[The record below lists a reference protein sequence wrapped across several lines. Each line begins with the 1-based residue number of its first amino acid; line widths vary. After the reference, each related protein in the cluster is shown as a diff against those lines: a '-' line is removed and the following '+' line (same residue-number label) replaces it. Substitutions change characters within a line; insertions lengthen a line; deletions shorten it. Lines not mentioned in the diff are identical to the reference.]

1 MALEVLMPIITA
13 SGEEAVVTA
22 WFVDEGAACSDGQ
35 LIAEVQAEKVSADVE
50 APGAGRVV
58 NRVAVNDPVPQ
69 DSPICRIVES
79 VEPTAVAATASSA
92 AKSKASRPTAVASPA
107 AKRVARELG
116 VDLSAVA
123 GSGPGGRI
131 TEADVGAA
139 ADLAS
144 PTAGR
149 TELAGLRAVIARN
162 MRRGHLETAPVTLTS
177 RVDLTSAA
185 PEQFT
190 ALLIKAVATALVDH
204 PELNGV
210 RDGDYFTPAPKANIS
225 VAIQTDQGLVA
236 PVVVDPASKPV
247 REISQEITS
256 LAERARGSE
265 LEVSEHEGGTF
276 TVTNL
281 GSYGVDAFTPI
292 INLPQVAILG
302 AGAIRTEPV
311 FGDDGSVIA
320 GSRVVLSLTFDHA
333 FVDGALA
340 AAFLRQVAK
349 LLAGPTFKTVL

>member
-13 SGEEAVVTA
+13 SGEDGVVTA

-35 LIAEVQAEKVSADVE
+35 LIAEVQAEKVSAEVE

-69 DSPICRIVES
+69 GSPICRIVES
-79 VEPTAVAATASSA
+79 VEEPMAVAAAARSA
-92 AKSKASRPTAVASPA
+92 AEPEASRPTVAASPA
-107 AKRVARELG
+107 AKRVAKELG

-131 TEADVGAA
+131 TEADVGTAA
-139 ADLAS
+139 ELAS
-144 PTAGR
+144 QPTGR
-149 TELAGLRAVIARN
+149 TEFAGLRAVIARN
-162 MRRGHLETAPVTLTS
+162 LRRSHLETAPVTLTS
-177 RVDLTSAA
+177 TVDLTSAA

-190 ALLIKAVATALVDH
+190 ASLIKAVAGALIDH

-225 VAIQTDQGLVA
+225 VAIQTDEGLVA

-247 REISQEITS
+247 GEISKEITS
-256 LAERARGSE
+256 LAQRARGSE
-265 LEVSEHEGGTF
+265 LEVSDYEGGTF

-281 GSYGVDAFTPI
+281 GNYGVDAFTPI

-311 FGDDGSVIA
+311 FGDDGSVVA

-333 FVDGALA
+333 FVDGAPA
-340 AAFLRQVAK
+340 AAFLRHVAG
-349 LLAGPTFKTVL
+349 LLARPTF